1 MPIAADFA
9 QEYGGRLRQP
19 IFPRPFVF
27 VIVFFLSDTSS
38 FLLPRSKGMEMM
50 NTPDQII
57 LDIPLTDLHLW
68 TENPRDPIDTTASDA
83 DIIHRAIEN
92 GSGNWNLDSLL
103 AEMGERYLYNELP
116 TVVFDEGSYI
126 VYDGNRRVALLKCL
140 QDQDLYQ
147 EAYGKLFFDDVP
159 SEMVQQT
166 TLPCNV
172 CSKELAL
179 NIVERSHKSSDNWG
193 KLQYE
198 LFLNKFREH
207 PKGRLMLLDEATN
220 GLVSKTPKLNEEYV
234 QQRLLT
240 NSNLYDT
247 GFSVIDGELAT
258 SNDSNFAR
266 DILADIARV
275 RTNDLSSARK
285 NPGKLKDALAE
296 LNPDRYS
303 FLEPFNPNK
312 QITFLTGPKAV
323 GSESESTSQETR
335 KQPRKRPAKHVAQK
349 LFGGTLQPRGERSNE
364 IYRAI
369 DDIYL
374 RYSKDK
380 AGRQYYLPIIAFS
393 LRLLLETCAREY
405 FAMHQPEV
413 DNKDNALKTFLKLS
427 KKQMVEAHLFETKTE
442 VSLNAEWI
450 NGDIHLEAVLS
461 KWAHGT
467 LPADES
473 SILRHSFIVGNII
486 RLMWSVDSN

>member
-1 MPIAADFA
+1 MASELAF
-9 QEYGGRLRQP
+9 
-19 IFPRPFVF
+19 
-27 VIVFFLSDTSS
+27 
-38 FLLPRSKGMEMM
+38 LPRERS
-50 NTPDQII
+50 
-57 LDIPLTDLHLW
+57 
-68 TENPRDPIDTTASDA
+68 RAS
-83 DIIHRAIEN
+83 RP
-92 GSGNWNLDSLL
+92 GSHG
-103 AEMGERYLYNELP
+103 
-116 TVVFDEGSYI
+116 
-126 VYDGNRRVALLKCL
+126 KCL
-140 QDQDLYQ
+140 LICIQ
-147 EAYGKLFFDDVP
+147 E
-159 SEMVQQT
+159 S
-166 TLPCNV
+166 
-172 CSKELAL
+172 ELA
-179 NIVERSHKSSDNWG
+179 IIRSITFSYARVSSG
-193 KLQYE
+193 AYRVTGLSKMGGL
-198 LFLNKFREH
+198 
-207 PKGRLMLLDEATN
+207 PEATN

-258 SNDSNFAR
+258 SNDSDFAR

-393 LRLLLETCAREY
+393 LKRVQGSILPCTNRKLTI
-405 FAMHQPEV
+405 
-413 DNKDNALKTFLKLS
+413 KTMPLRPSSNFQRNRWLKLTSS
-427 KKQMVEAHLFETKTE
+427 KRK
-442 VSLNAEWI
+442 
-450 NGDIHLEAVLS
+450 
-461 KWAHGT
+461 
-467 LPADES
+467 
-473 SILRHSFIVGNII
+473 LR
-486 RLMWSVDSN
+486 